1 MSRDLESLHVK
12 KLERRLY
19 RGGLPPFLL
28 VDQPTEGD
36 FVRPYS
42 TGKIAE
48 IVAAPNV
55 YGFDTGFVCY
65 FRGWHAPRRD
75 DMGLLWEHYV
85 LNELHACV
93 QTRRINYWR
102 DKQGH
107 EVDFVLARRGRP
119 PLAIECKWS
128 ANDFDAK
135 SLKAFATR
143 YPKAQHFVVAQDVD
157 RAFTK
162 RFDSLEVRFRSL
174 NAFLDRVEAEFE
186 SG

>member
-1 MSRDLESLHVK
+1 V
-12 KLERRLY
+12 
-19 RGGLPPFLL
+19 
-28 VDQPTEGD
+28 
-36 FVRPYS
+36 VRPYS

-48 IVAAPNV
+48 IVAAPKV

-65 FRGWHAPRRD
+65 FRGWHEPRRD

-85 LNELHACV
+85 LNELHARL
-93 QTRRINYWR
+93 QTRHIHYWR

-107 EVDFVLARRGRP
+107 EVDFVLARRGEP

-135 SLKAFATR
+135 SLKSFASR

-162 RFDSLEVRFRSL
+162 RFDSLEVKFSSL
-174 NAFLDRVEAEFE
+174 NAFVDRLEGEFE
-186 SG
+186 PD